1 MMRIYTDG
9 GCKGNPG
16 PGGWAFIVVEDDR
29 IVFEDS
35 GADISTTNNKMEL
48 TAMINALKHAIAS
61 GIENLEIYTD
71 SQYVKNGIT
80 DWINK
85 WKKNSWRSSSG
96 DPVKNQEY
104 WRELDSLVRNLS
116 INWNWVKGH
125 SGNEF
130 NQRCD
135 DLVKIQRE
143 KDWT

>member
-1 MMRIYTDG
+1 MRIYTDG

-16 PGGWAFIVVEDDR
+16 PGGWAFIVVKDDK

-35 GADISTTNNKMEL
+35 GADFSTTNNKMEL
-48 TAMINALKHAIAS
+48 TAMINALKYAIAS
-61 GIENLEIYTD
+61 GFDEVEVYTD

-116 INWNWVKGH
+116 IGWNWVKGH

-143 KDWT
+143 KDWS

>member
-1 MMRIYTDG
+1 MRIYTDG